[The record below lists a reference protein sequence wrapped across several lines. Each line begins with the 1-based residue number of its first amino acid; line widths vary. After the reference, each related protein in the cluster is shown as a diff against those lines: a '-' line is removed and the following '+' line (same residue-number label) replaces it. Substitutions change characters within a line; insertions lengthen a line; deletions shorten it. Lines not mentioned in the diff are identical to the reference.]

1 MLFFAKN
8 KLASLDKK
16 ITVYLANSKW
26 YGNNCSRTFAD
37 GLDPID
43 QNEEWVSLVIEFI
56 EFSLSQ
62 NKKKT
67 CKMFV
72 LPLLG
77 SRRVLELKVLF
88 YFCQ

>member
-56 EFSLSQ
+56 EVVWNEKGGYFLKNNSLLITNRIIS
-62 NKKKT
+62 
-67 CKMFV
+67 CM
-72 LPLLG
+72 
-77 SRRVLELKVLF
+77 R
-88 YFCQ
+88 